1 MALEAGDFTLLH
13 QDHTY
18 RIAGEPPRWTVSRGE
33 RLLGYLVTKSTAGEE
48 GEDVYEMETPDGERG
63 NVEGTD
69 WESIVRAYLNS
80 VDPVTIDPVE
90 P

>member
-1 MALEAGDFTLLH
+1 MALEAGDFTLSH

-18 RIAGEPPRWTVSRGE
+18 RISGEIPKWTISRGD
-33 RLLGYLVTKSTAGEE
+33 RVLGYLVTTSTAGEE
-48 GEDVYEMETPDGERG
+48 GEDVYEAETLDGERG

-69 WESIVRAYLNS
+69 WEAIVRAYLNS
-80 VDPVTIDPVE
+80 VDPVTVDPIE